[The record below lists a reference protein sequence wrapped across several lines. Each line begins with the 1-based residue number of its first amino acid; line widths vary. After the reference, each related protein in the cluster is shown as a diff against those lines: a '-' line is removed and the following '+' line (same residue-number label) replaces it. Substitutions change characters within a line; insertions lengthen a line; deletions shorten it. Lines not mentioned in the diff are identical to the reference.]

1 MAYDKGSVPLSRK
14 RFFEGLSMRACDGD
28 RTHVDLNF
36 LDMKSEEEFRVFDWM
51 RRGSKPRPSD
61 MKSEEEFR
69 VEDAPQ
75 RLASTRNLETWNI
88 VQL

>member
-1 MAYDKGSVPLSRK
+1 MIKVVSPSLERD
-14 RFFEGLSMRACDGD
+14 FFEGLSMRACDGD
-28 RTHVDLNF
+28 RTHVDLKF
-36 LDMKSEEEFRVFDWM
+36 L
-51 RRGSKPRPSD
+51 D